1 MMGAQIRRM
10 DLAAVASW
18 LLRAPVRPATWRWAL
33 FLLGGLLTG
42 VLALGAGFAGVLTE
56 ALLVVTVVGIP
67 VMLILVRGLRLFT
80 DLERRRLAS
89 AGVLVASPYAP
100 AREGSTWL
108 ARLTVPLRDPATLR
122 DLAWLLLAGP
132 VGIAAG
138 LASTLSWVTAVASLS
153 LPVWYRWLPM
163 HRAVLES
170 TSGHQHFVIDSVPSA
185 LPYAAGGLLL
195 IWVSAWLT
203 AGFSRGQAWLM
214 RGLLGRGPRQRLS
227 EAIAGRQAAVSSQQ
241 RLVDRLVRDLHDG
254 AQARLIAASLDLN
267 LALQTQDDTERQK
280 LIQQA
285 QASSRAAL
293 AELRDLVRGIEPPL
307 LRERG
312 LLGALDALAREAP
325 QPVHVAAEM
334 TAVLP
339 RPLASAAYF
348 IVAEALANVAKH
360 SSARAVA
367 VEIFE
372 RAGDLVVIVSDD
384 GQGGADPHGAGLR
397 GLADRAHA
405 LGGTITVDS
414 PAGGPTKIEV
424 RLPCG

>member
-18 LLRAPVRPATWRWAL
+18 LLRAPARAATWRWAR

-42 VLALGAGFAGVLTE
+42 VLALGAGFAGVLTG
-56 ALLVVTVVGIP
+56 ALLIVTVVGIP
-67 VMLILVRGLRLFT
+67 VMLMLVRGLRLFT
-80 DLERRRLAS
+80 ELERRRLAS

-108 ARLTVPLRDPATLR
+108 ARLTAPFRDPATLR

-138 LASTLSWVTAVASLS
+138 LASTLSWLTAVASLS

-170 TSGHQHFVIDSVPSA
+170 TSRHQHFVIDSVPSA

-203 AGFSRGQAWLM
+203 AGLGRGQAWLM
-214 RGLLGRGPRQRLS
+214 RSLLGHSPRQQLS
-227 EAIAGRQAAVSSQQ
+227 AAVAGRQAAVSSQQ

-325 QPVHVAAEM
+325 QPVHIAAEM

-360 SSARAVA
+360 SSARAVT

-384 GQGGADPHGAGLR
+384 GQGGANPHGAGLR

-414 PAGGPTKIEV
+414 PDGGPTRIEA

>member
-1 MMGAQIRRM
+1 
-10 DLAAVASW
+10 
-18 LLRAPVRPATWRWAL
+18 
-33 FLLGGLLTG
+33 
-42 VLALGAGFAGVLTE
+42 
-56 ALLVVTVVGIP
+56 
-67 VMLILVRGLRLFT
+67 
-80 DLERRRLAS
+80 
-89 AGVLVASPYAP
+89 
-100 AREGSTWL
+100 
-108 ARLTVPLRDPATLR
+108 
-122 DLAWLLLAGP
+122 
-132 VGIAAG
+132 
-138 LASTLSWVTAVASLS
+138 
-153 LPVWYRWLPM
+153 
-163 HRAVLES
+163 
-170 TSGHQHFVIDSVPSA
+170 
-185 LPYAAGGLLL
+185 
-195 IWVSAWLT
+195 
-203 AGFSRGQAWLM
+203 
-214 RGLLGRGPRQRLS
+214 
-227 EAIAGRQAAVSSQQ
+227 
-241 RLVDRLVRDLHDG
+241 
-254 AQARLIAASLDLN
+254 
-267 LALQTQDDTERQK
+267 LQTQDDTERQK

-325 QPVHVAAEM
+325 QPVHIAAEV

-360 SSARAVA
+360 SSARAVT